1 MIDWDL
7 EDYGDDPWG
16 EWQPGARECAR
27 DICKLTMIGLHQDE
41 SWAEEDEP
49 RYLAALLYAGVEPTD
64 EQLTEHAYWQE
75 KAALILM
82 QKYRHHWWVR
92 EQRSPEY
99 RQKAR
104 TCRRDVQVDEL
115 RKFYTWLCSQRK
127 EPWTDRI
134 VPK

>member
-16 EWQPGARECAR
+16 EWRPGAREKAR
-27 DICKLTMIGLHQDE
+27 YAAQQHMLGEHEDRA
-41 SWAEEDEP
+41 WAEEDEP
-49 RYLAALLYAGVEPTD
+49 RYVAALLVAGAEPEDPAAD
-64 EQLTEHAYWQE
+64 EHQAGQVR
-75 KAALILM
+75 AAQVLM

-115 RKFYTWLCSQRK
+115 TKFYTWLCSQRK